1 LVDLQA
7 EFNELKISSA
17 KNSGDQDV
25 EMEEGVGVSDE
36 WRLDQYY
43 N

>member
-1 LVDLQA
+1 MVDLQA
-7 EFNELKISSA
+7 EFNALRVSGQSKIE
-17 KNSGDQDV
+17 DDV
-25 EMEEGVGVSDE
+25 EMEEGLGLSDE

>member
-7 EFNELKISSA
+7 EFNALKISGSNN
-17 KNSGDQDV
+17 KDEDV
-25 EMEEGVGVSDE
+25 EMEEGVGLSDD